1 MSLAFDLEVG
11 TSSRLRGLVAGL
23 HLIAAAA
30 LAGTGALAWD
40 SLGPLDLP
48 RAAAAALAGGA
59 ALATLGWSLARGLR
73 ARHSGT
79 LSVDPR
85 GGAHWR
91 EQGAPGTVPAAATRW
106 FSLGGLVWIEARMGR
121 RRIWLVSGRDRCGD
135 RVWAGLNR
143 WFRWLE
149 RGAQA

>member
-11 TSSRLRGLVAGL
+11 PSARLRGLVAGL
-23 HLIAAAA
+23 HLVAAAA

-40 SLGPLDLP
+40 ALDPLDLTGWV
-48 RAAAAALAGGA
+48 AAALSGGGA
-59 ALATLGWSLARGLR
+59 LAILGWSLARGLR
-73 ARHSGT
+73 APRSGT

-85 GGAHWR
+85 GGALWR
-91 EQGAPGTVPAAATRW
+91 ERGAAGAVPVVANRW
-106 FSLGGLVWIEARMGR
+106 FSLCGLAWIEAREGR

-135 RVWAGLNR
+135 RVWAGVNR

-149 RGAQA
+149 RGSQA